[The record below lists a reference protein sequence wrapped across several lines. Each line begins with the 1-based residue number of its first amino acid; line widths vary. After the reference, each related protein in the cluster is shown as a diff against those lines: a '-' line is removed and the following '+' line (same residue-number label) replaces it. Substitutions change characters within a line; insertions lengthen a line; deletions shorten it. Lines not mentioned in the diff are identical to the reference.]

1 MPLQVVL
8 AGRIQLDQDSATDN
22 EDLKELIEKAG
33 GTVTDQVS
41 YMTTFVVDAGM
52 PNQQEQD
59 DEYREQ
65 KRQRQATIERAK
77 ELGVKIL
84 NTDRFLEMFGLE
96 ENYFDADHLV
106 TPTP

>member
-8 AGRIQLDQDSATDN
+8 VGHVQLDRDSATDD
-22 EDLKELIEKAG
+22 EDLKDLIENAG

-41 YMTTFVVDAGM
+41 YTTTFVIDAGM

-59 DEYREQ
+59 DAYREMARR
-65 KRQRQATIERAK
+65 RQNILDRAK
-77 ELGVKIL
+77 ELGIKIL
-84 NTDRFLEMFGLE
+84 NTGRFLEMFGLE

>member
-8 AGRIQLDQDSATDN
+8 VGHVQLDRDSATDD
-22 EDLKELIEKAG
+22 EDLKNLVERAG
-33 GTVTDQVS
+33 GTVTDQVN
-41 YMTTFVVDAGM
+41 YTTTFVIDAGI
-52 PNQQEQD
+52 PDQQGQD

-65 KRQRQATIERAK
+65 RKQRQAVLDRAN

-84 NTDRFLEMFGLE
+84 NTARFLEMFGLE

>member
-1 MPLQVVL
+1 ML
-8 AGRIQLDQDSATDN
+8 GSAECSSARDAD
-22 EDLKELIEKAG
+22 E
-33 GTVTDQVS
+33 
-41 YMTTFVVDAGM
+41 TFGFL
-52 PNQQEQD
+52 QQEQD

-65 KRQRQATIERAK
+65 KRQRQAVLDRAN

-84 NTDRFLEMFGLE
+84 NTARFLEMFGLE